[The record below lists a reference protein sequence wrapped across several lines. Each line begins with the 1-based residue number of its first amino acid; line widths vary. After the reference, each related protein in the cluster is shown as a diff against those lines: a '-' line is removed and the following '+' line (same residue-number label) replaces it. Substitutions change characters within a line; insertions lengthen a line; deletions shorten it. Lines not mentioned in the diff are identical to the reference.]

1 MLAAGAAR
9 VGECGR
15 GGAADDG
22 GGSRPGAGGV
32 LWVQRALGSDPP
44 CGAL

>member
-15 GGAADDG
+15 GGAADD
-22 GGSRPGAGGV
+22 AGV
-32 LWVQRALGSDPP
+32 SPRRRRRAL
-44 CGAL
+44 